1 MLVAIVRLGQPQN
14 FPDIPNIHWWAT
26 LPMIKN
32 HGSRYSWKEKKW
44 NGRDMWENFS
54 GYNIYTEK
62 EEKCEIGVNKE
73 DKMKLLVSIPK
84 RKD

>member
-1 MLVAIVRLGQPQN
+1 
-14 FPDIPNIHWWAT
+14 
-26 LPMIKN
+26 
-32 HGSRYSWKEKKW
+32 
-44 NGRDMWENFS
+44 MWENFS